1 MYICICICMYIY
13 IYVFTYTHIF
23 LVFFPCQHVRFE
35 HQLGYFREA
44 VRRGSLDKATDVHR
58 FLPAFV
64 QRLVSKI

>member
-1 MYICICICMYIY
+1 M
-13 IYVFTYTHIF
+13 
-23 LVFFPCQHVRFE
+23 RFE

-44 VRRGSLDKATDVHR
+44 VRRGSLDKAMDVHR